1 VGTPGK
7 PTTAFCPYA
16 AICFALRT
24 NIRDEASLE
33 RILKKTNQIIYEL
46 TDDERFAFSFTQPS
60 ILLRAICLTSSR
72 KRDRCHL

>member
-1 VGTPGK
+1 MPAVK
-7 PTTAFCPYA
+7 
-16 AICFALRT
+16 IALRT

-46 TDDERFAFSFTQPS
+46 TDDERSAFSFTRPP

-72 KRDRCHL
+72 KADRCHL